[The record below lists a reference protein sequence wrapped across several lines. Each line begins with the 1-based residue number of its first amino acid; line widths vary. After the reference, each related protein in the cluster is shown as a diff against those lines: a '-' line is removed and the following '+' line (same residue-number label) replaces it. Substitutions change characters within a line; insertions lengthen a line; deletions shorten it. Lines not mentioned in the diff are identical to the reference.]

1 MNIFSS
7 NIVTSCAIFYF
18 VVGCI
23 WSAWKQW
30 TSCSATSGDSSR
42 SKERSIEQQVAKGR
56 KPCEPEGQP
65 IENERCFKDRPGM
78 FMFEIVKHCK
88 YL

>member
-7 NIVTSCAIFYF
+7 NIEIPSTATSCAIFYF

-30 TSCSATSGDSSR
+30 TSCSATGGDFSR

-65 IENERCFKDRPGM
+65 IENESCLNCPGM
-78 FMFEIVKHCK
+78 FLSEIFK
-88 YL
+88 